1 MTLMETLRA
10 IADAV
15 EDAISKIPDGER
27 GSPLGMGADGT
38 TTSQIDKIAENTVLD
53 YIVRNNVPLNILSE
67 EIGFVDNG
75 ASETLVLD
83 PIDGTSNAIAGV
95 PMFTISMAVGKDRLS
110 NIHTALLRN
119 LVTEDEMVAEK
130 GKGAFK
136 NGVPMHVASN
146 VDVRELCLL
155 IYLGKSAH
163 PDSFALAKRVSSS
176 RSYGCASLE
185 MELVA
190 EGKAEAY
197 YMNSEKYS
205 REIRVVDIAAS
216 YLLLKEA
223 GGEILD
229 LEGKPFDMPFDLEI
243 RSNFIAFCERKVYDF
258 IMKKESR
265 TEKHV
270 YGICANMNI
279 SNVVDYANRVIKALS
294 GQEIVLE
301 EDIAKALNRPGTPL
315 GDMEV
320 DIMITIGGDGTIL
333 RTLMKNDAPLVGIN
347 AGGVGFLAD
356 VDVEDIEEGIK
367 RLVSGD
373 YTIEERT
380 RVVARYN
387 SEDLADAVNEVV
399 VHTDTIAKIRHF
411 KVYVDDHL
419 MTEVRADGIIVST
432 PTGSTC
438 YAMSLGAPIIDPKV
452 NGMVIVPM
460 AAYKFASRPFVVP
473 IGAKVTIE
481 SITDRGCLIV
491 ADGQEEFPMEGKSSV
506 TIMASGRKS
515 RFIMFNTDFYRR
527 VREKLVNAI

>member
-1 MTLMETLRA
+1 
-10 IADAV
+10 
-15 EDAISKIPDGER
+15 
-27 GSPLGMGADGT
+27 
-38 TTSQIDKIAENTVLD
+38 
-53 YIVRNNVPLNILSE
+53 
-67 EIGFVDNG
+67 
-75 ASETLVLD
+75 
-83 PIDGTSNAIAGV
+83 
-95 PMFTISMAVGKDRLS
+95 
-110 NIHTALLRN
+110 
-119 LVTEDEMVAEK
+119 
-130 GKGAFK
+130 
-136 NGVPMHVASN
+136 
-146 VDVRELCLL
+146 
-155 IYLGKSAH
+155 
-163 PDSFALAKRVSSS
+163 
-176 RSYGCASLE
+176 
-185 MELVA
+185 
-190 EGKAEAY
+190 
-197 YMNSEKYS
+197 
-205 REIRVVDIAAS
+205 
-216 YLLLKEA
+216 
-223 GGEILD
+223 
-229 LEGKPFDMPFDLEI
+229 
-243 RSNFIAFCERKVYDF
+243 
-258 IMKKESR
+258 MKKESR

-320 DIMITIGGDGTIL
+320 DIMITTGGDGTIL